1 MMPGQILLKRIGYC
15 ATIVGL
21 VVATA
26 LFAFAE
32 PAQASPCQMGTL
44 ETLHLDLRL
53 QAPIVEGSI
62 DGHKLAALLDTGSS
76 ISALTRSFA
85 ERASLNLR
93 PMNARVYGVGGRS
106 EMFATHVGRLE
117 FGPLRA
123 ENIEM
128 AVLGDV
134 KNKGTDA
141 IIGVNVLLSQDLEMA
156 LAAGEVRVFLPVGCA
171 KAFLAYWDR
180 EASSV
185 PMENVSST
193 DHRQIITVRVNGTNL
208 RALIDSGAFRT
219 IMDTVTA
226 RLVGVTQDSSQI
238 PTLKQTS
245 GIGKRS
251 VDFWVAPI
259 HEVIL
264 GRETIK
270 DTKIAVGDI
279 FRGTLEDASVD
290 TLSERNR
297 LRPFDMILGQ
307 DFLKSHRVL
316 FSMLQDRFYFSYV
329 GGRVFAVEP

>member
-226 RLVGVTQDSSQI
+226 RLVGVKKKKKKI
-238 PTLKQTS
+238 
-245 GIGKRS
+245 
-251 VDFWVAPI
+251 API

-316 FSMLQDRFYFSYV
+316 FSMLQERFYFSYV